1 MAKQVLYI
9 YERLDGRELTDSMLE
24 EAAKLF
30 NGNYGVWG
38 EDPTDLGSTSKAGKL
53 DMTCSDLGH

>member
-1 MAKQVLYI
+1 
-9 YERLDGRELTDSMLE
+9 MLE